1 MKLIEIESWA
11 LRILENVEKHLPVED
26 SAVELKTEWP
36 TDHAKAARRL
46 AAHANAARGQTIL
59 WLIGADEKKGE
70 IVGANYQELSNWF
83 SSIQSFFDGMIA
95 PDLQSLNISY
105 KTKTIVALC
114 FETLR
119 APYLVRNPAFGK
131 TSGEPMEW
139 EAPWREGTKT
149 RSATRNELILI
160 LTTLGKMPKLE
171 LLNGEVLLATV
182 QEDTNANNFGFQI
195 EMYVVPFNETLVTFP
210 FHKCFA
216 EISAGSEIIADE
228 FQIQMDS
235 IMDRLERV
243 HESRRSQHAWFH
255 NKPITHVDVKTGNEI
270 IKATNFEI
278 FIRGSGLIE
287 IAGYCR
293 IPANKSDWSEMNLK
307 ITLVEAASDSR
318 IILSYKF
325 SKRELRDHGLIVW
338 RFN

>member
-59 WLIGADEKKGE
+59 WLIGADDKKGE
-70 IVGANYQELSNWF
+70 IVGVNYQELSNWF

-131 TSGEPMEW
+131 IAGEPMEW

-160 LTTLGKMPKLE
+160 LTALGKMPKFE
-171 LLNGEVLLATV
+171 LLNGEVLFATV
-182 QEDTNANNFGFQI
+182 QEDANANNFGFTL
-195 EMYVVPFNETLVTFP
+195 EMYVVPFNEVFVTFP
-210 FHKCFA
+210 FHKCSA
-216 EISAGSEIIADE
+216 EVSAGSEIIADE
-228 FQIQMDS
+228 FRIGMDS
-235 IMDRLERV
+235 TMDQIERDF
-243 HESRRSQHAWFH
+243 ESRRSQHAWFH
-255 NKPITHVDVKTGNEI
+255 DKPITHVDVKTGNEI
-270 IKATNFEI
+270 IKATIFEI
-278 FIRGSGLIE
+278 FIRGPGRIKMV
-287 IAGYCR
+287 GGCR
-293 IPANKSDWSEMNLK
+293 IPANKGDWSEINLK
-307 ITLVEAASDSR
+307 ITLVEAASDAR

-325 SKRELRDHGLIVW
+325 SKRELRNDGLIAW